1 MEIDKAKVNFGP
13 SIYWTSLIAG
23 GVAGLFVDI
32 SLFPIDTIKTR
43 LQSENGFWRS
53 GGFRQIYKGI
63 GPVVAGSGKLLS
75 FMLF

>member
-1 MEIDKAKVNFGP
+1 MGDIEEIRLEELKP
-13 SIYWTSLIAG
+13 YSIYWTSLIAG

-53 GGFRQIYKGI
+53 GGFRSVYKGI
-63 GPVVAGSGKLLS
+63 GPVVAGSGNFKK
-75 FMLF
+75 